1 LSWYHHCRIDLG
13 HSYQFKLA
21 VFELKFKILLTFSF
35 LFDIYCVVC
44 VAEPLYTYWSFSLI
58 VHMSFIWWFMLHFL
72 QIRLLQETNYRS
84 NWSLL
89 IFLFI
94 IIQLFILK
102 CDKKKKT
109 RNKINCLS
117 FFPKMWVLFS
127 MIVSECK
134 FKYDK
139 YCRFWFKRGC
149 QILYIYI
156 YSSFFYVG
164 AKIVVFAM
172 KHMLS

>member
-1 LSWYHHCRIDLG
+1 MVSNTHWLKKKCVNPTFIQSLASF
-13 HSYQFKLA
+13 SYQFKLA

-44 VAEPLYTYWSFSLI
+44 VAEPLYTYWSFCFI

-109 RNKINCLS
+109 RNKINCFLIMS
-117 FFPKMWVLFS
+117 FIFPKD
-127 MIVSECK
+127 VS
-134 FKYDK
+134 
-139 YCRFWFKRGC
+139 
-149 QILYIYI
+149 L
-156 YSSFFYVG
+156 V
-164 AKIVVFAM
+164 
-172 KHMLS
+172 